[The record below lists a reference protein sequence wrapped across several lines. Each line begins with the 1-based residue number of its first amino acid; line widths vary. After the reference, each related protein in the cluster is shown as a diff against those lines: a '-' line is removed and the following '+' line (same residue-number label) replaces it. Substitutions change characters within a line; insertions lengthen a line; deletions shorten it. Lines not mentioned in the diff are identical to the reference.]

1 MEQTHRQRLE
11 SYLVHRAL
19 ESDDFRERLL
29 ADPKD
34 AIERE
39 TGLRFPETVSVVVHE
54 EKLSE
59 LHVVLPFDLVTCYAA
74 LKVVLPEKLHSVEL
88 AVGSGGTA
96 DARLLGRTT

>member
-11 SYLVHRAL
+11 SHLVHRAL

-39 TGLRFPETVSVVVHE
+39 TGLRFPQTVSVVVHE

-59 LHVVLPFDLVTCYAA
+59 LHVVLPVDLVTFDAIA
-74 LKVVLPEKLHSVEL
+74 TPLPFWKRIF
-88 AVGSGGTA
+88 
-96 DARLLGRTT
+96 RLVR